1 MTSVDGN
8 EAQNHRED
16 KSIVETLS
24 PDVRCDSN
32 GNTTSDAEKSTIAK
46 SSGWSFIK
54 DREEKTV
61 DPVRMLEE
69 FSH

>member
-1 MTSVDGN
+1 MN
-8 EAQNHRED
+8 YAAR
-16 KSIVETLS
+16 VEEGELKVENLS

-32 GNTTSDAEKSTIAK
+32 GNTTSDAEKSTVAK

-61 DPVRMLEE
+61 DPVRMLE
-69 FSH
+69 

>member
-1 MTSVDGN
+1 M
-8 EAQNHRED
+8 
-16 KSIVETLS
+16 VESLS

-32 GNTTSDAEKSTIAK
+32 VNTTSDAEKSTIAK

-61 DPVRMLEE
+61 DPVRMSE
-69 FSH
+69 

>member
-61 DPVRMLEE
+61 DPVRMSE
-69 FSH
+69 

>member
-1 MTSVDGN
+1 MNYT
-8 EAQNHRED
+8 AR
-16 KSIVETLS
+16 VEEGKINVENLS

-32 GNTTSDAEKSTIAK
+32 VNTTTDAEKSTVAK

-61 DPVRMLEE
+61 DPVRMLE
-69 FSH
+69 

>member
-1 MTSVDGN
+1 MNYSARVEGDET
-8 EAQNHRED
+8 QNHREGES
-16 KSIVETLS
+16 KLENLS

-61 DPVRMLEE
+61 DPVRMLE
-69 FSH
+69 

>member
-8 EAQNHRED
+8 EAQNHREG
-16 KSIVETLS
+16 KSIVETPS

-32 GNTTSDAEKSTIAK
+32 GNTTSDAEKNTIAK

-61 DPVRMLEE
+61 DPVRMSE
-69 FSH
+69 

>member
-1 MTSVDGN
+1 MTSLDGN
-8 EAQNHRED
+8 ETQNHREG
-16 KSIVETLS
+16 KPIVENLS

-61 DPVRMLEE
+61 DPVRMSE
-69 FSH
+69 

>member
-1 MTSVDGN
+1 MNYTI
-8 EAQNHRED
+8 R
-16 KSIVETLS
+16 VEEGELKVENLS

-32 GNTTSDAEKSTIAK
+32 GNTTIDAEKSTVAK

-61 DPVRMLEE
+61 DPVRMLE
-69 FSH
+69 

>member
-16 KSIVETLS
+16 KPIVENIS
-24 PDVRCDSN
+24 PDVRCN
-32 GNTTSDAEKSTIAK
+32 NIGNTTSDAEKSTIAK

-61 DPVRMLEE
+61 DPVRMSE
-69 FSH
+69 

>member
-1 MTSVDGN
+1 MTSLDGN
-8 EAQNHRED
+8 ETQNHREG
-16 KSIVETLS
+16 KSIVENLS

-61 DPVRMLEE
+61 DPVRMSE
-69 FSH
+69 

>member
-1 MTSVDGN
+1 M
-8 EAQNHRED
+8 E
-16 KSIVETLS
+16 VENLS

-32 GNTTSDAEKSTIAK
+32 GNTTTDAEKSTVAK

-61 DPVRMLEE
+61 DPVRMLE
-69 FSH
+69 

>member
-1 MTSVDGN
+1 MTSLNGN
-8 EAQNHRED
+8 ETQNRREG
-16 KSIVETLS
+16 KSIIENLS

-61 DPVRMLEE
+61 DPVRMSE
-69 FSH
+69 